1 MVRTRLGLSDFG
13 FSVAEAVIA
22 LGIIA
27 AGVLAMAG
35 LALRTTD
42 VIVRARHRSVAAQ
55 LADAGLTELAA
66 RGVPPSGAACLLSD
80 VTGCV
85 EYRDAAGRAV
95 AGPGAAFAVR
105 WYAAAVAGS
114 PVPATILTVCAVAE
128 PERAPGTR
136 AAGACATRVLMD
148 PWP

>member
-1 MVRTRLGLSDFG
+1 MLTRNDHG
-13 FSVAEAVIA
+13 FSVVEAVIA

-27 AGVLAMAG
+27 TGVLAMAG

-42 VIVRARHRSVAAQ
+42 VVVRARHRSVAVQ

-66 RGVPPSGAACLLSD
+66 RGVSPSGAACLLSD
-80 VTGCV
+80 VAGCV
-85 EYRDAAGRAV
+85 EYRDAAGR
-95 AGPGAAFAVR
+95 GAFAVR
-105 WYAAAVAGS
+105 WYATAVPGS

-128 PERAPGTR
+128 PERAPATR

>member
-1 MVRTRLGLSDFG
+1 MRTRIGFSDGG

-27 AGVLAMAG
+27 TGVLAMAG

-42 VIVRARHRSVAAQ
+42 VIVRARHRSVAVQ

-66 RGVPPSGAACLLSD
+66 RGVPPSAAACLLSD
-80 VTGCV
+80 MTGCV

-95 AGPGAAFAVR
+95 AGPAGFALR
-105 WYAAAVAGS
+105 WYAAPVPGS

-128 PERAPGTR
+128 PDRAPGTR

>member
-1 MVRTRLGLSDFG
+1 MRLGLSDLG

-27 AGVLAMAG
+27 TGVLAMAG

-42 VIVRARHRSVAAQ
+42 VVRARHRSVAVQ

-66 RGVPPSGAACLLSD
+66 RGVPPSSAACLLSD

-95 AGPGAAFAVR
+95 AGPGGAFAVR
-105 WYAAAVAGS
+105 WYAAAVPGS
-114 PVPATILTVCAVAE
+114 PVPATVLTVCAVAE